1 MKKIFLI
8 LPLSM
13 LLFAV
18 GCNRSMEHSEEALVS
33 EVSTSKQADYAEAPE
48 VAAADVAAGAAV
60 DAAAN
65 PVNPVNQQ
73 LKIIRRGDLSIES
86 KDIQA
91 SKKNLD
97 VLLKKMGGY
106 YEQESSTSN
115 RDELTTYNLVIRVPS
130 KQLDAF
136 MGNLEN
142 GKDKITSKSMTSE
155 DVSILY
161 YDVESRLKSKR
172 AYLARYQGM
181 VASAKSVK
189 DLLEIQEQIRLLQ
202 EEIDSSEGLLRNLG
216 GQVDYSS
223 ININLFEYNANLPM
237 GSNSFWSRLKD
248 SFVFGWNLIE
258 TLALGIVGLWPV
270 LIVVGLAVAL
280 IKKFRKNR
288 KNKFLNKE

>member
-1 MKKIFLI
+1 
-8 LPLSM
+8 M

-18 GCNRSMEHSEEALVS
+18 GCNRSIEHSEEALVS
-33 EVSTSKQADYAEAPE
+33 EVSTSKQAKYALSPDA
-48 VAAADVAAGAAV
+48 AAADVAAGAAV
-60 DAAAN
+60 DAAAT

-115 RDELTTYNLVIRVPS
+115 RDELTTYNLVVRVPS

-136 MGNLEN
+136 MGSLEN

-155 DVSILY
+155 DVSIQY

-172 AYLARYQGM
+172 AYLAGYQGM

-270 LIVVGLAVAL
+270 LIVVALAVAL
-280 IKKFRKNR
+280 IKKFRRNR